1 MERQPAIKKR
11 QRPPVLVIGAH
22 RSGTT
27 ATARC
32 LELLGLQLGH
42 RLDSHRE
49 PKSLQ
54 RLHDHYLAE
63 IGAAWHRPEPF
74 LEHVKTA
81 EGKQRCIEYLRAHTQ
96 RDFARTFGYRKNLK
110 GLWLLARQ
118 RFGAHWGWKEPRTTL
133 FAECWLEVFPE
144 ARIVQVIRHPL
155 AVARSIRRREMRFRD
170 SGDLPKDRLD
180 DLDYCLRLAFTYI
193 EAGQH
198 LSASTSRYYS
208 LRFEDLQSKPRET
221 LRTMA
226 AFCGL
231 TPTEAQLGAA
241 AREIRPPS
249 APSERSGL
257 SPDSVRTLLENYPGV
272 GRLGYSWDV
281 A

>member
-1 MERQPAIKKR
+1 MEREPATKKR

-42 RLDSHRE
+42 RLDSHHE

-54 RLHDHYLAE
+54 RVHDYFLAQTSS
-63 IGAAWHRPEPF
+63 AWHRPEPF
-74 LEHVKTA
+74 LEYVKTA
-81 EGKQRCIEYLRAHTQ
+81 EGKQRCIEYLRTHAE
-96 RDFARTFGYRKNLK
+96 RDFARTFGYRKNLR

-133 FAECWLEVFPE
+133 FAEGWLEVFPE
-144 ARIVQVIRHPL
+144 ARIVHVIRHPL
-155 AVARSIRRREMRFRD
+155 AVALSIRRREMRFRD
-170 SGDLPKDRLD
+170 SGDLPKGRLD
-180 DLDYCLRLAFTYI
+180 DLDYCLRLALTYI
-193 EAGQH
+193 EVGQH
-198 LSASTSRYYS
+198 VSALTPRYYS

-221 LRTMA
+221 LSTMA

-231 TPTEAQLGAA
+231 TPTEAQLEEA

-249 APSERSGL
+249 LLSESSEL
-257 SPDSVRTLLENYPGV
+257 APDSVRTLLENYPGV
-272 GRLGYSWDV
+272 GRLGYS
-281 A
+281 